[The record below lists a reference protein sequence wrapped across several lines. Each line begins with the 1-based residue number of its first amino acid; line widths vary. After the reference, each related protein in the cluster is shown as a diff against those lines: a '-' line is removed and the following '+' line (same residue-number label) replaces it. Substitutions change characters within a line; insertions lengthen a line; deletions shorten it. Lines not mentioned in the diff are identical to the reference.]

1 MIANAPLDTPPVEFG
16 MRAYSVG
23 MGLPYL
29 GNLYVE
35 GRVERTDLHANCP
48 HPRMADCLCG
58 IHYVQSVDAFAEEIQ
73 SFWTDYKYRVREP
86 LLTVAGALS
95 IGTAHGWC
103 GDDPAGDTDPWG
115 GEKPR
120 RTAVYRM
127 RKLYVSTRCA
137 ETKPV
142 LQRTFADIPVQ
153 LVNPEDG
160 PQILRDILDTELVKL
175 SQTHVLQ
182 G

>member
-1 MIANAPLDTPPVEFG
+1 MTETTRLDTPPTEFG

-35 GRVERTDLHANCP
+35 GRVQRTDLHANCP
-48 HPRMADCLCG
+48 HPATADCLCG
-58 IHYVQSVDAFAEEIQ
+58 IHYVQNVDAFVEEIL
-73 SFWTDYKYRVREP
+73 SLWTEYKYRVREP

-103 GDDPAGDTDPWG
+103 CDDPAGDTDPWG

-120 RTAVYRM
+120 RAAAYRM

-137 ETKPV
+137 ETKP
-142 LQRTFADIPVQ
+142 LLERTFGDIPVQ
-153 LVNPEDG
+153 LVDPDEG
-160 PQILRDILDTELVKL
+160 PTRLRDTLDNELAHLRRTLTVA
-175 SQTHVLQ
+175 
-182 G
+182 